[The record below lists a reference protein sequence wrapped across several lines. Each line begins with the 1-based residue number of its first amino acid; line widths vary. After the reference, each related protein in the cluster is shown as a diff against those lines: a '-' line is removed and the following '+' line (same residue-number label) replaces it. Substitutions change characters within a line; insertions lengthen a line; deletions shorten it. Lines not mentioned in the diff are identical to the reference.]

1 MVRKLFVKS
10 AENLIGNINVTMPMM
25 LALGVCARFFYPEIN
40 VMPTTSSSTV
50 VVISDVTLQTQDSAS
65 TAQTDALESEVLDI
79 ISDIASAVVGE
90 SAASTDEGVVIVVS
104 CGDLSSSEIVSNLPA
119 PIGAPDMEEGQ
130 HPPYSLTVLG
140 NLIRTIGGYAIEI
153 LAQYSWKIM
162 GPDDTY
168 TIISQDPNVT
178 ESDGGAWDF
187 MRDSSFVL
195 GDGTRINV
203 SVTSLENGATV
214 TSQLEIIC
222 GVDYVQVT
230 GIDKGIGQ
238 IGNVTQDGLERL
250 NNFYAEDTFIAGNTA
265 NIWLYFDDEIIGNY
279 NNGTLFKLRG
289 LELRWLQSF
298 FDNIANYW
306 QETWRPNMFGCNPYY
321 EQDYPSWESAFA
333 DEKIEDNKERQAE
346 LRYELQKLLLEY
358 DSNRHLEFLRQSFE
372 TFSNANESCSDYLN
386 LSRQFASLRNR
397 SIEV

>member
-1 MVRKLFVKS
+1 
-10 AENLIGNINVTMPMM
+10 
-25 LALGVCARFFYPEIN
+25 
-40 VMPTTSSSTV
+40 MPTTSASTI
-50 VVISDVTLQTQDSAS
+50 VISDVTLQTQDSTNA
-65 TAQTDALESEVLDI
+65 TQTGALESEVLDI

-90 SAASTDEGVVIVVS
+90 TAGLTDEGVVVVVS
-104 CGDLSSSEIVSNLPA
+104 CDELSSSDIASNLPA
-119 PIGAPDMEEGQ
+119 PIGAPIMEDGQ
-130 HPPYSLTVLG
+130 HPAYSLTVLG
-140 NLIRTIGGYAIEI
+140 NLIRTIGGYAIEM
-153 LAQYSWKIM
+153 LAQYSWRIM

-168 TIISQDPNVT
+168 TVISQDPNVT

-187 MRDSSFVL
+187 MRDSCFVL

-222 GVDYVQVT
+222 GLDCVEVT
-230 GIDKGIGQ
+230 GIDEGIGQ

-250 NNFYAEDTFIAGNTA
+250 NNFHAEDTFVAGNTA

-279 NNGTLFKLRG
+279 NNNLFKLRG

-321 EQDYPSWESAFA
+321 EQDYPSWETALT
-333 DEKIEDNKERQAE
+333 DEKVDDNKERQAE

-358 DSNRHLEFLRQSFE
+358 DSKRHMDILRQSFE
-372 TFSNANESCSDYLN
+372 FFSNASESSSDYLN
-386 LSRQFASLRNR
+386 LSRQLASLRHR